1 MYRKL
6 SYRTLTG
13 MDGIFVKVHD
23 LEYDS
28 YDQICQVKVKYKWQ
42 KIPKSWKFF
51 QIVIGVDLIGEDEE
65 FIYSYNLTGKCLN
78 GEFEVYSLKEIFI

>member
-13 MDGIFVKVHD
+13 MDGAFVRVHD

-28 YDQICQVKVKYKWQ
+28 YDQICQVKVNGK
-42 KIPKSWKFF
+42 KF
-51 QIVIGVDLIGEDEE
+51 
-65 FIYSYNLTGKCLN
+65 LN
-78 GEFEVYSLKEIFI
+78 HGSFFRLL